1 LKKVFQS
8 RWSAVC
14 VLAVEVSWGGG
25 VLIEDAWRMEIIDV
39 EGLNTTLRF
48 AFERGTRRLGWEEE
62 SVGRIEVG
70 DVVWYAQGERRV
82 GWSRQPIAAVRR
94 VGAAPS
100 MLNSFWVFVGGER
113 GDLMLMS
120 LAWEF
125 GASSFE
131 ALEAAIGQSG
141 FCEAKSTSTSL
152 IHFTYM
158 NIYLKTSFVVFFF
171 FLYN

>member
-14 VLAVEVSWGGG
+14 VLVVEVSWGGG
-25 VLIEDAWRMEIIDV
+25 VLIEDAWRIEIIDV

-48 AFERGTRRLGWEEE
+48 AFERCTRRLGWEEE
-62 SVGRIEVG
+62 SVDRRELG

-100 MLNSFWVFVGGER
+100 MLNSFWGFGGGVR

-141 FCEAKSTSTSL
+141 FAR
-152 IHFTYM
+152 
-158 NIYLKTSFVVFFF
+158 
-171 FLYN
+171 

>member
-1 LKKVFQS
+1 M
-8 RWSAVC
+8 
-14 VLAVEVSWGGG
+14 
-25 VLIEDAWRMEIIDV
+25 LIEDAWRMEVIDV

-48 AFERGTRRLGWEEE
+48 AFESGTRRLGWEEE

-100 MLNSFWVFVGGER
+100 MLNSFWVFGGGER

-141 FCEAKSTSTSL
+141 FCEAKSNSISL
-152 IHFTYM
+152 IHFNYM